1 MELMG
6 DQGYHFFNIV
16 DAFAS
21 QHHQHIM
28 QLFDQPVFALRA
40 GRQVGLCSRI

>member
-21 QHHQHIM
+21 QHHQHAA
-28 QLFDQPVFALRA
+28 F
-40 GRQVGLCSRI
+40 